1 MLLTH
6 PLPDSRLS
14 DARNRANQMK
24 PHPTASSQDYLFAKM
39 RILGMYGADENSL
52 TPELL
57 DKLSKGTVREQL
69 AAKYGQAVQLY
80 QAKNMMKPVTC
91 YNPYWRSNPA
101 IFGSSIS

>member
-69 AAKYGQAVQLY
+69 AANTVRQSSFIRP
-80 QAKNMMKPVTC
+80 KNMMKPVTC